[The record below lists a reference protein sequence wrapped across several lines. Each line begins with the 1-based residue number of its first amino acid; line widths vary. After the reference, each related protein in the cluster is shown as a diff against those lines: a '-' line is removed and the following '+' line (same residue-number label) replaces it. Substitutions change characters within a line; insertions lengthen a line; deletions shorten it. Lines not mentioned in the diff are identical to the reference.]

1 MTVVAAPAGSG
12 ETVTTR
18 VNARTSDNTRTPP
31 PPNCVGYDPTD
42 PAVAAKLVDRVA
54 AEVGVLTCW

>member
-1 MTVVAAPAGSG
+1 MTVVAAPVGSG

-18 VNARTSDNTRTPP
+18 AKACTGDNARTPP

-54 AEVGVLTCW
+54 AEVGS

>member
-18 VNARTSDNTRTPP
+18 ANARTSDNTRTPP
-31 PPNCVGYDPTD
+31 PPNCVGHDPTD